1 MRRRGRLFIMINNE
15 LQELIIMK
23 NLKFL
28 KTVIAAMCIAIG
40 IILPMAFHSIPKAGQ
55 VFLPMHIPVLLCG
68 LLCGPLYGLV
78 CGILA
83 PLLSSLLTGMPPAAF
98 LPSMLCELAVYGLVA
113 GILYKVIKTKSRQA
127 DLFLSLIGAMLCGRV
142 VAGILNALI
151 FNAGKYSLQ
160 IWVTGSF
167 VTSLPGII
175 IQIVVIPL
183 IIIALQKANLIER
196 SGLNNRTAKKEKV
209 KIRE

>member
-1 MRRRGRLFIMINNE
+1 
-15 LQELIIMK
+15 MK